1 MCDSGICRCDAT
13 TIRIRPYIG
22 TDELVMEDRKTLGL
36 KVFTPNPYLG
46 GIFGVNLEDD
56 YEVVQKAML
65 EAIRVGDHVF
75 YIEYGDHSAKW
86 FRIRQNRPKR
96 DWDSGCAGVI
106 IANHDGWHRT
116 FPQETFAKTHV
127 FKRFSSLFDEY
138 VTAILNGW
146 LWEAEV
152 LDEEEEAFYGPF
164 LSQEE
169 AMEAMAKEYPGAEID
184 LEE

>member
-1 MCDSGICRCDAT
+1 
-13 TIRIRPYIG
+13 
-22 TDELVMEDRKTLGL
+22 
-36 KVFTPNPYLG
+36 
-46 GIFGVNLEDD
+46 
-56 YEVVQKAML
+56 ML

-106 IANHDGWHRT
+106 IANRDGWHRT

-138 VTAILNGW
+138 
-146 LWEAEV
+146 
-152 LDEEEEAFYGPF
+152 YGPKSHLERF
-164 LSQEE
+164 VGTKPSS
-169 AMEAMAKEYPGAEID
+169 PHRD
-184 LEE
+184 LRRTRISS